1 MSMAEPPPH
10 TNVVALLVHPDGR
23 YLLHLRDANKP
34 ISSAGQWS
42 LPGGYPEP
50 GESLDAAIARELLEE
65 ADLRIADLAPFALVE
80 DTEPDGRL
88 TGRVQVY
95 AGTWRG
101 DPAAVPLT
109 EGIMLRWTDP
119 GQLPWLTIDPMT
131 SAVIAHH
138 RSTLGAGPPSGAPLP
153 VLRVRAP
160 GTRTVANVVGVH
172 LYAERDGRVLLGLRH
187 PDSPY
192 APSHHHFLAGHCE
205 QESAIAC
212 LVREARE
219 EAGLDIA
226 ADNVEFVHAV
236 HVLDAPGTQPRMQ
249 LVFRARAWSGE
260 PRVMEPDKC
269 VSWDWWPLDALPD
282 PTVTYTRAAIDGIRR
297 GRLYTETGWV

>member
-1 MSMAEPPPH
+1 MAQPPPR
-10 TNVVALLVHPDGR
+10 TTVAALLVHPDGR
-23 YLLHLRDANKP
+23 CLLHLRDANKSIP
-34 ISSAGQWS
+34 SAGRWS
-42 LPGGYPEP
+42 LPGGSPEP

-65 ADLRIADLAPFALVE
+65 ADLRIPGLARFAVVE
-80 DTEPDGRL
+80 HTGPDGRL
-88 TGRVQVY
+88 TGRIQVY
-95 AGTWRG
+95 AGTWSG
-101 DPAAVPLT
+101 DPASVPLT

-119 GQLPWLTIDPMT
+119 GQIPWLTMDPMAT
-131 SAVIAHH
+131 VVIAHH
-138 RSTLGAGPPSGAPLP
+138 RTALDVGPSSGPPLP

-160 GTRTVANVVGVH
+160 GARTVANVVGVH

-212 LVREARE
+212 LVREAQE
-219 EAGLDIA
+219 EAGLAIA
-226 ADNVEFVHAV
+226 ADDVEFVHAV

-269 VSWDWWPLDALPD
+269 AGWGWWPADALPE
-282 PTVTYTRAAIDGIRR
+282 PTVAYARAAIDGIRH
-297 GRLYTETGWV
+297 GRLYTEMGWA